1 MIRRSKSTVP
11 YRSALLLKDGTLL
24 EHPEALAHF
33 QLFTLNPNLNVA
45 TFDMASI
52 DLSGGLDADGYFH
65 SMKWFSDKVIEEN
78 MKLQEKMWKLYG
90 GTFDE
95 GGTKETWKRIVKEG
109 RKEYYEC

>member
-11 YRSALLLKDGTLL
+11 YRPALLLKDGTLL

-65 SMKWFSDKVIEEN
+65 SMKWFSDKKSLLATESTASWAIPMAAPAPSV
-78 MKLQEKMWKLYG
+78 
-90 GTFDE
+90 
-95 GGTKETWKRIVKEG
+95 
-109 RKEYYEC
+109 